1 MLSDIQPK
9 SWQVEAAK
17 GLAESFVNDR
27 KAQTQGA
34 MVAVSLVVAL
44 VVASLVAAFLLP
56 IGIDE
61 IIAVDTAS
69 WSDGA
74 TAMWDIL
81 DVLIVLSLFLFF
93 VAIALSAAN
102 RV

>member
-1 MLSDIQPK
+1 M
-9 SWQVEAAK
+9 K
-17 GLAESFVNDR
+17 GLAESYVNDR

-61 IIAVDTAS
+61 IIAVDTAA

-81 DVLIVLSLFLFF
+81 DVLTSSAGLKPGESSRWGSRLMPNHHTSDFL
-93 VAIALSAAN
+93 L
-102 RV
+102 RRP